1 MKEEWEAWLTKAGR
15 HQSCVGG
22 ERRHGTQRIIT
33 SDDGH
38 GCGNERGLT
47 ERNREVDAPV
57 GGRDLVCE

>member
-1 MKEEWEAWLTKAGR
+1 MGGLVDE
-15 HQSCVGG
+15 GG
-22 ERRHGTQRIIT
+22 EAPKLCRWRTPTRTQRIIT